1 MTRASNRS
9 ERRKRRTAE
18 GSPVRLVRHTLGR
31 REFVLSGLV
40 ACVNLGRLA
49 RAVADPKDSTKQD
62 HSPRDHVTPQTQQAI
77 DKGLAWL
84 AARQHAD
91 GAFGSGSGFGRNVA
105 VTALS
110 GIAFLAS
117 GSTPGRGPYGEQVN
131 RATEFIVSVTKPNG
145 FIHVKEQE
153 SYGPM
158 YGHGFATLYLAE
170 VYGMSKRADV
180 REKLE
185 RAVRLIVQTQNPEGG
200 WRYQP
205 EPKEADISATVCQ
218 IMALRAARNAGLHVP
233 NETVDRC
240 IDYVKKCQNPDGG
253 FRYQLVRHSESAFPR
268 SAAGIVALHSAG
280 LYEGKEIERGL
291 GYLLRYTPRGQ
302 MARYEGHFF
311 YGHYYAAQAMWR
323 AGGEHWDQW
332 YPAIRDT
339 LLRDQLPDGAWTDS
353 TVCIEYGTAMALII
367 LQLPNNYLPI
377 FQR

>member
-1 MTRASNRS
+1 MCHLAFDGSRRRQLSRRDWLRS
-9 ERRKRRTAE
+9 
-18 GSPVRLVRHTLGR
+18 SLGAA
-31 REFVLSGLV
+31 LGTNLV
-40 ACVNLGRLA
+40 ALVQAQSSREA
-49 RAVADPKDSTKQD
+49 ATSHITTA
-62 HSPRDHVTPQTQQAI
+62 TQQAI
-77 DKGLAWL
+77 DRGLAWL
-84 AARQHAD
+84 ASRQRAD
-91 GAFGSGSGFGRNVA
+91 GAFGSSGGFGRNVA
-105 VTALS
+105 VSALS

-117 GSTPGRGPYGEQVN
+117 GSTPGRGPFGEAVN
-131 RATEFIVSVTKPNG
+131 RAVDFVISVTKPNG

-158 YGHGFATLYLAE
+158 YGHGFATLFLAE
-170 VYGMSKRADV
+170 VYGMSRRSDL

-185 RAVRLIVQTQNPEGG
+185 RAVRLIVQSQNNEGG

-205 EPKEADISATVCQ
+205 EPKEADISVTVCQ

-233 NETVDRC
+233 KETVDRC

-253 FRYQLVRHSESAFPR
+253 FRYQLVRRGESAFPR

-280 LYEGKEIERGL
+280 LYEGQELERGL
-291 GYLLRYTPRGQ
+291 SYLQRFVPRGQ

-323 AGGEHWDQW
+323 GGGNDWDVW
-332 YPAIRDT
+332 FPAIRD
-339 LLRDQLPDGAWTDS
+339 LLLQTQLPDGGWSDS

-367 LQLPNNYLPI
+367 LQMANNLLPI